1 MGESAAGLVR
11 VSEASTLAVH
21 ALAIMAK
28 YRNDRL
34 SNVAIAKKL
43 DASSHHLAKV
53 MRKLVKAGFVGSQRG
68 PLGGFRLRVEA
79 DDVKLLQ
86 IHEAVEG
93 PIPQGRCLLRRTV
106 CSGIPCPLGLRLCT
120 IQEQL
125 RDCLAGM
132 TLAEFSRTLAISDGP
147 EKDA

>member
-1 MGESAAGLVR
+1 MTEPASGLVR
-11 VSEASTLAVH
+11 ISEAATLAVH
-21 ALAIMAK
+21 AMAIMARH
-28 YRNDRL
+28 RNDCL
-34 SNVAIAKKL
+34 SNVAIARKL

-53 MRKLVKAGFVGSQRG
+53 MSKLVKAGFVGSQRG

-79 DDVKLLQ
+79 DEVRLLQ

-93 PIPQGRCLLRRTV
+93 PVSQGECLLRRTA
-106 CSGIPCPLGLRLCT
+106 CHGSICPLGIRLCT

-132 TLAEFSRTLAISDGP
+132 TLAEFSRGLTLLNTPG
-147 EKDA
+147 KDA

>member
-1 MGESAAGLVR
+1 MGDYAGSLVR

-21 ALAIMAK
+21 AMAIMA
-28 YRNDRL
+28 RNRESRL
-34 SNVAIAKKL
+34 SNVVIARKL

-68 PLGGFRLRVEA
+68 PLGGFQLRVEA

-93 PIPQGRCLLRRTV
+93 PIPRGRCLMRRTA
-106 CSGIPCPLGLRLCT
+106 CRGSPCPLGLRLCT

-132 TLAEFSRTLAISDGP
+132 TLAEFSAGL
-147 EKDA
+147 KDSLG

>member
-1 MGESAAGLVR
+1 MR
-11 VSEASTLAVH
+11 VSEASALAVH
-21 ALAIMAK
+21 AMAIMARN
-28 YRNDRL
+28 RNDRL
-34 SNVAIAKKL
+34 SNVVIARKL

-53 MRKLVKAGFVGSQRG
+53 MRKLVKAGLIGSQRG

-79 DDVKLLQ
+79 SDVKILQ

-93 PIPQGRCLLRRTV
+93 PIPQGRCLLRRTA
-106 CSGIPCPLGLRLCT
+106 CRGSPCPLGLRLCT

-132 TLAEFSRTLAISDGP
+132 TLAEFSEGLKDTLL
-147 EKDA
+147 